1 MQRGAWLG
9 QDPAQEL
16 VPMQRVEQLLL
27 WFVPKTPEALSDA
40 VTLLRAMGL
49 PAYNT
54 FLHRYPNQLSGGQRR
69 RVALIRVLLK
79 RPRLLLLDEPFA
91 GIDDAQRYNMMA
103 LLRRWQRQYRGAL
116 LLISHDATSVRD
128 LATHI
133 LVLQQGQQQAYGP
146 MTSLLAQNDVP
157 LLKQWQAPDIAPI
170 AMPVATRAAPV
181 LELDR
186 LLLAFPCS
194 GNPLP
199 PLSLQLYA
207 REMVVLHGVSGVG
220 KSTLAKTVIG
230 LLAQR
235 QGALSL
241 AGEPLATAVRQRQ
254 RCQQQAVAL
263 VPQDPARTL
272 NLFRR
277 VGAQLQQALRR
288 YGTYQEHSVEHLL
301 AVVALP
307 AAYARRFPAQLSGG
321 ELQRVALARAL
332 AAKPAVLICDEVTS
346 ALDALTTRKI
356 LVLLQRLCHEHHMA
370 LLLITHQVE
379 SVRALCHRVL
389 LLSPASGITPFITP
403 ATRRAS

>member
-1 MQRGAWLG
+1 
-9 QDPAQEL
+9 
-16 VPMQRVEQLLL
+16 
-27 WFVPKTPEALSDA
+27 
-40 VTLLRAMGL
+40 MGL
-49 PAYNT
+49 PTDNT
-54 FLHRYPNQLSGGQRR
+54 FLHRYPYQLSGGQRR

-79 RPRLLLLDEPFA
+79 RSRLLLLDEPFA
-91 GIDDAQRYNMMA
+91 GIDDAQRYSMMA
-103 LLRRWQRQYRGAL
+103 LLSRWQRQYRGAL
-116 LLISHDATSVRD
+116 LLISHDVTSVRN
-128 LATHI
+128 LATNI
-133 LVLQQGQQQAYGP
+133 LVLEQGQQQAYGP

-186 LLLAFPCS
+186 LLLALPCS

-207 REMVVLHGVSGVG
+207 GEMVALHGVSDVG

-230 LLAQR
+230 LLAPR
-235 QGALSL
+235 QGMLYL

-254 RCQQQAVAL
+254 RYQQQAVAL

-272 NLFRR
+272 NPFRR

-288 YGTYQEHSVEHLL
+288 YGTHQKHSVEHLL
-301 AVVALP
+301 AVVVLP

-332 AAKPAVLICDEVTS
+332 AAKPAILICDEVTS
-346 ALDALTTRKI
+346 ALDALTARKI
-356 LVLLQRLCHEHHMA
+356 LVFYNDFPMN
-370 LLLITHQVE
+370 ITWH
-379 SVRALCHRVL
+379 CC
-389 LLSPASGITPFITP
+389 
-403 ATRRAS
+403 